1 VVIDN
6 SGLLV
11 NLSAALAAAFVGSYI
26 AARLRQSVIIGYILA
41 GLAIGPFTPGFVG
54 DLASVQALADIGVI
68 FLMFAI
74 GVQLSLPEL
83 LRVGR
88 IAVFG
93 GASQVLVMIAV
104 GYAVGLALGWHPIE
118 ALFLGAV
125 ISNSSST
132 VLSKILGERGQLG
145 APHGRVALA
154 WSSVQDVSTVVLV
167 VVLSALAAQSE
178 RLWMDLGAA
187 IVKALFFLAIMVL
200 LGARVLPRFF
210 DRVAALRNQEVFVG
224 MVAAVALG
232 MAYLSSFFGL
242 SVALGAFVAG
252 VVVAES
258 DLSHQILGEVRPLR
272 DIFSGMFFVAVG
284 MLVDPLFVLANPL
297 LVGAVTLLIVIV
309 KGVVTAAI
317 MRIAGYAIGTSALTG
332 VALAQSAEFSFLL
345 ARVGADIGALSP
357 QVFSL
362 MLSGAVLSIVLS
374 PLLFHLAA
382 PGLLRALEHVPLI
395 GSGVAVT
402 ADPFDVQ
409 PLRRHVVIC
418 GFGRVASEL
427 VDALKGRGFSYIV
440 IEYDPGVVRDL
451 RARGEPAIYGDASN
465 PIVLEQGRVGEAV
478 QLAVLMSDARAQLAI
493 TKYARQTYRRLHIT
507 ARAYNSDQVE
517 RLREAGA
524 SYIVQPEFEAGVE
537 VIRHVFQR
545 YGVSGGELASIAA
558 RRRSSFYSRDD
569 LDSI

>member
-1 VVIDN
+1 MDN
-6 SGLLV
+6 TGLLV
-11 NLSAALAAAFVGSYI
+11 NLAAALAAAFVGSYI

-54 DLASVQALADIGVI
+54 DMASVQALADIGVI

-88 IAVFG
+88 IALFG
-93 GASQVLVMIAV
+93 GGAQVLIMIAV
-104 GYAVGLALGWHPIE
+104 GYAVGLALGWRPIE

-145 APHGRVALA
+145 APHGRVGLA

-167 VVLSALAAQSE
+167 VILSAIAAQSE
-178 RLWMDLGAA
+178 RLWIDLGAA
-187 IVKALFFLAIMVL
+187 MLKALFFLAVMVL

-210 DRVAALRNQEVFVG
+210 DQVAALRNQEVFVG

-284 MLVDPLFVLANPL
+284 MLVDPLFVLGNPI
-297 LVGAVTLLIVIV
+297 LVGVVTFLIIVV
-309 KGVVTAAI
+309 KGLVTAAI
-317 MRIAGYAIGTSALTG
+317 MRIAGYAIGTSVLTG
-332 VALAQSAEFSFLL
+332 VTLAQSAEFSFLL
-345 ARVGADIGALSP
+345 ARVGADIGALSS

-362 MLSGAVLSIVLS
+362 MLSGAVLSIILS
-374 PLLFHLAA
+374 PLLFHLAS
-382 PGLLRALEHVPLI
+382 PSRLRMLERLPLI
-395 GSGVAVT
+395 GAGIAAAT
-402 ADPFDVQ
+402 APDDLAP
-409 PLRRHVVIC
+409 PRRHVVIC

-427 VDALKGRGFSYIV
+427 VDALKTRGFSYIV
-440 IEYDPGVVRDL
+440 IEYDAGVVRDL

-465 PIVLEQGRVGEAV
+465 PIVLEQGRLGDAS

-493 TKYARQTYRRLHIT
+493 TRYARQTYRRLHIT

-545 YGVSGGELASIAA
+545 YGVSGAELATIAA
-558 RRRSSFYSRDD
+558 GRRSSFYSRDD

>member
-1 VVIDN
+1 
-6 SGLLV
+6 
-11 NLSAALAAAFVGSYI
+11 
-26 AARLRQSVIIGYILA
+26 
-41 GLAIGPFTPGFVG
+41 
-54 DLASVQALADIGVI
+54 
-68 FLMFAI
+68 
-74 GVQLSLPEL
+74 
-83 LRVGR
+83 
-88 IAVFG
+88 
-93 GASQVLVMIAV
+93 
-104 GYAVGLALGWHPIE
+104 
-118 ALFLGAV
+118 
-125 ISNSSST
+125 
-132 VLSKILGERGQLG
+132 
-145 APHGRVALA
+145 
-154 WSSVQDVSTVVLV
+154 
-167 VVLSALAAQSE
+167 
-178 RLWMDLGAA
+178 
-187 IVKALFFLAIMVL
+187 MVL

-297 LVGAVTLLIVIV
+297 LVGVVTLLIVIV

-317 MRIAGYAIGTSALTG
+317 MRIAGYAIGTSALTA

-362 MLSGAVLSIVLS
+362 MLSGAVMSIVLS

-382 PGLLRALEHVPLI
+382 PGLLRVLEHVPLI
-395 GSGVAVT
+395 GSGVAVA

-409 PLRRHVVIC
+409 PRRRHVVIC

-440 IEYDPGVVRDL
+440 IEYDPAVVRDL

-465 PIVLEQGRVGEAV
+465 PIVLEQGRVGDAV

-558 RRRSSFYSRDD
+558 GRRRSFYSRDD